1 MGKHS
6 TPMEG
11 RPMAKF
17 YTGANVLK
25 AKRKGRDVWQGV
37 LKYQSPN
44 PDYVPDPRDEN
55 QRRKSFGKK
64 PNPDYVPD
72 PREPKQRKS
81 TITKQVRKVFDSSTV
96 KTKSQATDALAEW
109 RKQMEKERETP
120 DAKLTVHKYVERYIS
135 MLEKLYEP
143 EKTGTSEHTGIS
155 PTTAHDYRGTMR
167 YFKRGKAIDAVTMRK
182 LTMKR
187 IQDWELSLIDSGL
200 AGTTVAKAHRLLW
213 SVCEHAAACG
223 DLQKNPAR
231 GVKAPS
237 RTSGK
242 RPNALDAEGRAK
254 VMQHLD
260 ATEPTQLT
268 TAARLAL
275 YLGMRR
281 GEVCGLTWGNVDLD
295 GATWHDEKG
304 NEVPEH
310 GPKLR
315 VIQSIGQSQGG
326 TYTKPPK
333 STAGRRVL
341 ALKGGILTYLKD
353 RRADMWAKWCAKLN
367 AAGITPTDAAFNELY
382 VCGHIDGSYYNPTVL
397 THEWSGF
404 AKQFG
409 IRGTEG
415 RLVTFHG
422 LRDSFAT
429 AAYSRNESLG
439 TIANVLGH
447 QDPALT
453 ARRYA
458 SGRDSA
464 AQAAVNETVAND
476 LDAARMG
483 SVLPFH
489 PRRTGTD
496 N

>member
-1 MGKHS
+1 
-6 TPMEG
+6 
-11 RPMAKF
+11 MATF
-17 YTGANVLK
+17 YTSSTVLK
-25 AKRKGRDVWQGV
+25 GKRKGRDVWQGV
-37 LKYQSPN
+37 LKYQAPN
-44 PDYVPDPRDEN
+44 PEYVPDPRAEN
-55 QRRKSFGKK
+55 ERRKSFGKRE
-64 PNPDYVPD
+64 NPDYVPD
-72 PREPKQRKS
+72 PREPRQRKS

-96 KTKSQATDALAEW
+96 RTKSQATDALAKW
-109 RKQMEKERETP
+109 RAQMEEEHAAP
-120 DAKLTVHKYVERYIS
+120 DANLTVNDYVERYIS

-143 EKTGTSEHTGIS
+143 EKTGTSEHVGIS

-167 YFKRGKAIDAVTMRK
+167 YFKRGKAIDAIPMRD

-213 SVCEHAAACG
+213 SVCEHATASD
-223 DLQKNPAR
+223 DLRKNPAR
-231 GVKAPS
+231 GVKTPS

-254 VMQHLD
+254 VMQQLD
-260 ATEPTQLT
+260 AAAPTQLT

-295 GATWHDEKG
+295 GVTWYDEKG

-315 VIQSIGQSQGG
+315 IIQSIGQAQGG

-333 STAGRRVL
+333 STAGKRVL
-341 ALKGGILTYLKD
+341 ALKGGILAYLKD
-353 RRADMWAKWCAKLN
+353 RRADMWAEWCTRMN
-367 AAGITPTDAAFNELY
+367 AAGIVPSDATFNALY

-404 AKQFG
+404 ARQFDL
-409 IRGTEG
+409 RGTEG

-422 LRDSFAT
+422 LRDTFAT
-429 AAYSRNESLG
+429 AAYSRNEPIG
-439 TIANVLGH
+439 TIANALGH

-476 LDAARMG
+476 LDTARLG
-483 SVLPFH
+483 EVLPFR

>member
-1 MGKHS
+1 
-6 TPMEG
+6 
-11 RPMAKF
+11 MAEF
-17 YTGANVLK
+17 YTSTNLLK
-25 AKRKGRDVWQGV
+25 AKRKGRDAWQGV
-37 LKYQSPN
+37 LKYQAPN
-44 PDYVPDPRDEN
+44 PDYVEDSRPEN
-55 QRRKSFGKK
+55 ARRKSFGKR
-64 PNPDYVPD
+64 PNPDYVEDTRKPN
-72 PREPKQRKS
+72 QRKR
-81 TITKQVRKVFDSSTV
+81 TITKQVRKVFDPDAV
-96 KTKSQATDALAEW
+96 RTKSQATRALAEW
-109 RKQMEKERETP
+109 HKQMEQEHGTP
-120 DAKLTVHKYVERYIS
+120 DANLTVCEYVERYIA

-143 EKTGTSEHTGIS
+143 EKTGTSEHRGIS
-155 PTTAHDYRGTMR
+155 PTTAQDYRGTMR
-167 YFKRGKAIDAVTMRK
+167 YFKRGKAIDATPMRRLTVTRV
-182 LTMKR
+182 
-187 IQDWELSLIDSGL
+187 QDWELSLIDSGL
-200 AGTTVAKAHRLLW
+200 TGTTVAKAHRLLW
-213 SVCEHAAACG
+213 SVCEYAVTLD
-223 DLQKNPAR
+223 DLPKNPAR

-254 VMQHLD
+254 VMQQLD
-260 ATEPTQLT
+260 AAAPTQLT

-281 GEVCGLTWGNVDLD
+281 GEVCGLRWCDVDLD
-295 GATWHDEKG
+295 GVVWHDEKG
-304 NEVPEH
+304 NPVGER

-315 VIQSIGQSQGG
+315 VTQSIGVGAG
-326 TYTKPPK
+326 KTYTKPPK

-353 RRADMWAKWCAKLN
+353 RRADMWAEWCAKMN
-367 AAGITPTDAAFNELY
+367 AAEIVPTEEAFSDLY

-404 AKQFG
+404 AKQFSL
-409 IRGTEG
+409 RGTEG

-422 LRDSFAT
+422 LRDTYAT
-429 AAYSRNESLG
+429 AAYSRNEPIG
-439 TIANVLGH
+439 TIANALGH

-464 AQAAVNETVAND
+464 AQAATNETVAND

-483 SVLPFH
+483 EVLPFV

-496 N
+496 NN

>member
-1 MGKHS
+1 
-6 TPMEG
+6 
-11 RPMAKF
+11 MAPF
-17 YTGANVLK
+17 YTSTNLLK

-37 LKYQSPN
+37 LKYQAPN
-44 PDYVPDPRDEN
+44 PDYVPDPRSPE
-55 QRRKSFGKK
+55 QRRKAFGKR
-64 PNPDYVPD
+64 PNPEHVPD
-72 PREPKQRKS
+72 PREPKQRAR
-81 TITKQVRKVFDSSTV
+81 TITKQVRKVFDSSEV
-96 KTKSQATDALAEW
+96 RTKSQATTALAEW
-109 RKQMEKERETP
+109 REQMEQEHGTP
-120 DAKLTVHKYVERYIS
+120 DANLTVHEYVERYIS
-135 MLEKLYEP
+135 MLEKLYDP
-143 EKTGTSEHTGIS
+143 DRTGTSEHRGIS
-155 PTTAHDYRGTMR
+155 PTTAQDYRGTMR
-167 YFKRGKAIDAVTMRK
+167 YFKRGKAIDAVPMRK

-187 IQDWELSLIDSGL
+187 VQDWELSLLDSGL
-200 AGTTVAKAHRLLW
+200 TGTTVAKAHRLLW
-213 SVCEHAAACG
+213 SVCEHAASCD

-231 GVKAPS
+231 GVKTPS

-254 VMQHLD
+254 VMQQLD
-260 ATEPTQLT
+260 AAAPTQLT

-281 GEVCGLTWGNVDLD
+281 GEVCGLTWGNVDLE
-295 GATWHDEKG
+295 GVEWRDEKG
-304 NEVPEH
+304 NPISEQ

-315 VIQSIGQSQGG
+315 VVQSIGVAAGG

-333 STAGRRVL
+333 STAGKRVL
-341 ALKGGILTYLKD
+341 ALKGGILAYLKE
-353 RRADMWAKWCAKLN
+353 RRADMWTQWCEKLN
-367 AAGITPTDAAFNELY
+367 TAGIVPTETAFNSLY

-409 IRGTEG
+409 LRGTEG

-422 LRDSFAT
+422 LRDTFAT
-429 AAYSRNESLG
+429 AAYSRNEPIG
-439 TIANVLGH
+439 TIANALGH

-464 AQAAVNETVAND
+464 AQAATNETVAND

-483 SVLPFH
+483 EVLPFH

-496 N
+496 S